1 MSSRLGVGPITGVE
15 VLCRACDHIVSMA
28 GTREDAI
35 LDLLSHYQ
43 DAHPHSAPFTT
54 NPVVMLEAKSSDE
67 PGDFEIHPLPYRCDL
82 CGETAGPPCWTYV
95 TPPSRSYR
103 VEDPEWLIC
112 DGCRPLVQA
121 RDIVGLISRA
131 IAVNERVFG
140 VPPPITREKGREVIL
155 PFLNNYDPALTRRD
169 SA

>member
-1 MSSRLGVGPITGVE
+1 MPKGLGVGPGTGVE
-15 VLCRACDHIVSMA
+15 ALCRACGHIVSMEIDRGA
-28 GTREDAI
+28 AMT
-35 LDLLSHYQ
+35 DLLNHYMI
-43 DAHPHSAPFTT
+43 DHPHSAPFTT
-54 NPVVMLEAKSSDE
+54 NPVVMLEARSSDE

-82 CGETAGPPCWTYV
+82 CGETNEPPWWTYV

-112 DGCRPLVQA
+112 DECRPLVQA

-140 VPPPITREKGREVIL
+140 VPPPVTREKGREVIL
-155 PFLNNYDPALTRRD
+155 PFLNNYNPALTRRD